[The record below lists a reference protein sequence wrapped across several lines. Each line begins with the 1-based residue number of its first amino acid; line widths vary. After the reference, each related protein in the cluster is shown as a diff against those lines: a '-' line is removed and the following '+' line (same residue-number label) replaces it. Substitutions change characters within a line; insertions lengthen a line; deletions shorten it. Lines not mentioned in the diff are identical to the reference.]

1 MKTLKLIQ
9 SDPYL
14 QPFAEAINGRY
25 HYAVNR
31 EKELTNGAKLS
42 DWANG
47 HMFYGLH
54 KVNKQWVIREWA
66 PNATAIYL
74 VGDCNGWQK
83 DEAYRLQPKENG
95 VWEASFAEDMLQHEQ
110 LYKLL
115 VEWQGGCGER
125 IPSYARRVVQDE
137 QTKLFAAQVW
147 EPKEVKT
154 EKLKVK
160 GAKRRKAGDPLFIYE
175 CHIGMSS
182 EEEKVNSY
190 EEFRRDVL
198 PRVAKLGYNCLQIM
212 AIQEHPYYGSFGYH
226 VSNFFAVSSRQGT
239 PEELKHLIA
248 DAHAYGMDVIMDIVH
263 SHAVKNE
270 LEGLGNFDGTPY
282 QYFHDGARREHPAWD
297 SLCFDYGKTEVL
309 HFLLSNCKFWMDE
322 YDFDGFRFDG
332 VTSMMYKSH
341 GLGEDFV
348 DYSCYYNGNEDGD
361 AICYLT
367 LANKLIHEVKKGA
380 ITIAEDM
387 SGMPGLA
394 CAVKDGGMGFD
405 YRLAMGIPD
414 FWIKYIKEVRDE
426 DWKAG
431 HIFYEMTNRRQDEKT
446 ISYAESH
453 DQALV
458 GDKTIIFRLCDA
470 DMYWHF
476 EHGHAT
482 YMVDR
487 GLALHK
493 MIRLITA
500 STINGGYLNF
510 MGNEFGH
517 PEWIDFPR
525 QGNGWSHK
533 YARRQWSLVDN
544 ERYFFSNLNKF
555 DEAMVHL
562 LREHLAPVKDKKYG
576 VHLPWDE
583 KLWDNEG
590 DQVMAFQR
598 GNLVFVFNWNG
609 IKSFEGYG
617 IPVKAGKY
625 KVLLNTDAKEFAGF
639 GLSDDTVEHFTMPD
653 EGYLGKDKGW
663 LRLYLPARSAV
674 VLVQED

>member
-9 SDPYL
+9 SDSYLRPY
-14 QPFAEAINGRY
+14 ASAIEGRY
-25 HYAVNR
+25 NYAVYQ
-31 EKELTNGAKLS
+31 EKKLTGDQKLS
-42 DWANG
+42 EWANG
-47 HMFYGLH
+47 YMYFGLH
-54 KVNKQWVIREWA
+54 KANQQWIFREWA
-66 PNATAIYL
+66 PNATAIYII
-74 VGDCNGWQK
+74 GDFNGWQK
-83 DEAYRLQPKENG
+83 NEAYRLQPVGNG
-95 VWEASFAEDMLQHEQ
+95 VWEATLPADAMKHEQ

-115 VEWQGGCGER
+115 VEWQGGWGER
-125 IPSYARRVVQDE
+125 IPSYANRVVQDE
-137 QTKLFAAQVW
+137 QTKLFSAQVW
-147 EPKEVKT
+147 EPVEVKA

-190 EEFRRDVL
+190 DEFRRGVL
-198 PRVAKLGYNCLQIM
+198 PRIAKLGYNCLQIM

-282 QYFHDGARREHPAWD
+282 QYFHDGPKREHPAWN
-297 SLCFDYGKTEVL
+297 SLCFNYGKDEVL
-309 HFLLSNCKFWMDE
+309 HFLLSNCKYWLE
-322 YDFDGFRFDG
+322 VYDFDGFRFDG

-367 LANKLIHEVKKGA
+367 LANKLIHEVKKNA

-394 CAVKDGGMGFD
+394 CPIKDGGMGFD

-476 EHGHAT
+476 EHGHAN

-525 QGNGWSHK
+525 EGNGWS
-533 YARRQWSLVDN
+533 YFYCRRQW
-544 ERYFFSNLNKF
+544 
-555 DEAMVHL
+555 
-562 LREHLAPVKDKKYG
+562 HLADDTNLRYEFLNNYDKEMISLLNSKKVFKKSPNCRFIDEHKQVMIYERNG
-576 VHLPWDE
+576 LTFVANFSPNNSYEDYYVDVGSSGDYQVIMSTDE
-583 KLWDNEG
+583 KKFGGWDRISK
-590 DQVMAFQR
+590 DY
-598 GNLVFVFNWNG
+598 
-609 IKSFEGYG
+609 IY
-617 IPVKAGKY
+617 KAKKQPDGKW
-625 KVLLNTDAKEFAGF
+625 KI
-639 GLSDDTVEHFTMPD
+639 
-653 EGYLGKDKGW
+653 
-663 LRLYLPARSAV
+663 RLYIPARSGLCLAKV
-674 VLVQED
+674 RKAK